1 MKKVF
6 LTLLV
11 LNLLSCNQ
19 QQVQSLPD
27 SPAVA
32 YVGDEKITLDLFN
45 AFLQANGIN
54 NPDDALLAKALES
67 LTEEVAIAN
76 LAKNKEESLT
86 TQQLNTLEYL
96 RIKTLA
102 NNVKQDFLSN
112 KAISE
117 KEIQAEYEQAQQQ
130 VGGSQYHIHHLL
142 YNDEIEAIKNLDEIN
157 SIDDYKM
164 LALLYK
170 QQNPNRNNVGDIGW
184 LSLSQLPKGFRE
196 PLLKAKENSVLKQ
209 IINSQF
215 GAHIVYFEEQRA
227 LKPPNLEVVREGIIK
242 SLKAKK
248 LSKFIQLTKVKA
260 RIEIKK

>member
-54 NPDDALLAKALES
+54 NPDDGLLAKALES

-76 LAKNKEESLT
+76 LAKKKEESLT

-102 NNVKQDFLSN
+102 NNVKQDFLNN

-117 KEIQAEYEQAQQQ
+117 KR
-130 VGGSQYHIHHLL
+130 
-142 YNDEIEAIKNLDEIN
+142 N
-157 SIDDYKM
+157 S
-164 LALLYK
+164 
-170 QQNPNRNNVGDIGW
+170 NRI
-184 LSLSQLPKGFRE
+184 
-196 PLLKAKENSVLKQ
+196 
-209 IINSQF
+209 
-215 GAHIVYFEEQRA
+215 
-227 LKPPNLEVVREGIIK
+227 
-242 SLKAKK
+242 
-248 LSKFIQLTKVKA
+248 
-260 RIEIKK
+260 